1 LQSQLSGEHG
11 LLEALRGLEGFEA
24 PAIEWERSI
33 LPQRV
38 AGYDPRWLDSL
49 CLTGVVGWG
58 RISPHP
64 AFNSIESGGPRRVVP
79 TSMAPITFF
88 LREEA
93 LWMDLCLSQRQ
104 IPETCLTACL
114 SELAGRVRSVLS
126 SNGAMFSGDMVRM
139 LGAPAEEVG
148 RALWELVAAGLVTAD
163 GFDSLRMLID
173 PKRKQAFASPAR
185 AKPMARSK
193 QATGR
198 WSLFNWQ
205 AFDAPAESAGQA
217 AERREAEIESA
228 CRMLLRRYGV
238 VFRDVLERETAVPRW
253 RDLLGL
259 LRRMEARGEVRGGRF
274 ISGFGGEQF
283 ALPEAL
289 ESLREAR
296 RSERKPETVTVAGAD
311 PLNLIGIL
319 VPGERVAAVPGNR
332 VVFDEAVLTPLA
344 GREPVSPTLA
354 TQVWGTRVSS
364 LPLPLTESNYDDS
377 PTA

>member
-1 LQSQLSGEHG
+1 
-11 LLEALRGLEGFEA
+11 
-24 PAIEWERSI
+24 
-33 LPQRV
+33 
-38 AGYDPRWLDSL
+38 
-49 CLTGVVGWG
+49 
-58 RISPHP
+58 
-64 AFNSIESGGPRRVVP
+64 
-79 TSMAPITFF
+79 MF
-88 LREEA
+88 LG
-93 LWMDLCLSQRQ
+93 DL
-104 IPETCLTACL
+104 
-114 SELAGRVRSVLS
+114 
-126 SNGAMFSGDMVRM
+126 VRM
-139 LGAPAEEVG
+139 LGAPADVVD

-173 PKRKQAFASPAR
+173 PRRKQAFASATR
-185 AKPMARSK
+185 VKPMSRMK

-198 WSLFNWQ
+198 WSLFSWQ
-205 AFDAPAESAGQA
+205 PFDTPAESAGQA
-217 AERREAEIESA
+217 AERRELEIESA

-238 VFRDVLERETAVPRW
+238 VFRDVLQRETTIPRW

-296 RSERKPETVTVAGAD
+296 RSERTPETVTVAGAD

-319 VPGERVAAVPGNR
+319 IPGERVAAVPGNR
-332 VVFDEAVLTPLA
+332 VTFDATVLTPLA